1 MVLITWHAMIFR
13 HDSLTTMICIM
24 VIGIYIHYKNHAVL
38 TWTRLLFNKSCTLY
52 TSGIYDRVIL
62 IQKNWACCQVV
73 AFCSQ
78 ISELF
83 LFLLLDLPFPCSFF
97 RLQWEIGRK
106 IIFFAIKSVR
116 NVLQRLHYNHLVS
129 SAGLHF

>member
-1 MVLITWHAMIFR
+1 
-13 HDSLTTMICIM
+13 M

-78 ISELF
+78 ISELLLAPSGALVF
-83 LFLLLDLPFPCSFF
+83 LMAYSITYPAATHFSKKKLFWPYLV
-97 RLQWEIGRK
+97 
-106 IIFFAIKSVR
+106 IFGHLAITPYATNK
-116 NVLQRLHYNHLVS
+116 
-129 SAGLHF
+129 GK